1 MAVTVQ
7 IYQLIFNCTLTQYNT
22 LIGTTLPGLGGT
34 VVQGPNKFEGILKAT
49 SGTLAGKGNC
59 DIAYDGKYFVRF
71 FGSNLTLAMVNQ
83 LTTSLNG
90 TLGAPVPPDQAVPPT
105 FVP

>member
-7 IYQLIFNCTLTQYNT
+7 IYELIFNCTLAQYNT
-22 LIGTTLPGLGGT
+22 LIGTTLPGLGGSII
-34 VVQGPNKFEGILKAT
+34 QGPNKFAVVLKAI

-83 LTTSLNG
+83 LITSLNS
-90 TLGAPVPPDQAVPPT
+90 TLGAPVPPDQAVPSAFIP
-105 FVP
+105 